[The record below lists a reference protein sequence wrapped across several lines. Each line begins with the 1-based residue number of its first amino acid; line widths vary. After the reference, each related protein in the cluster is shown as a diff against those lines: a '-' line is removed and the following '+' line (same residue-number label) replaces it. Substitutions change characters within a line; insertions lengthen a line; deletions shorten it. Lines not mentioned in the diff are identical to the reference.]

1 MTVNT
6 DGRLGLH
13 SWTASTDPFT
23 RAQMTADHVAI
34 GELAAIDRQGTLA
47 ARPAAG
53 VRGTYYSASDTGQL
67 FRDNGATWVEVPT
80 LPGGALRVGATA
92 RTSGDTA
99 DARLAV
105 STDNSGTAGVAV
117 QGATGQTAPAVRLV
131 TSAGLETLEVAID
144 GSLAAGRSLTAAG
157 YWTIRPDDGTERG
170 LHVDHVDAPTADLLR
185 LSTDGTRRVSVDPKG
200 RIYLAALSD
209 SATPSTPTGAGV
221 IFCDAVGRLKYR
233 GPGGTTTTLAER

>member
-13 SWTASTDPFT
+13 SWTATTDPFT
-23 RAQMTADHVAI
+23 RAQMTADHLAI

-53 VRGTYYSASDTGQL
+53 IRGTYYAATDTGQL
-67 FRDNGATWVEVPT
+67 FRDNGASWTEVPT
-80 LPGGALRVGATA
+80 YAAGALRIGATA
-92 RTSGDTA
+92 RTSAEVA

-105 STDNSGTAGVAV
+105 STDASTTAGVAI
-117 QGATGQTAPAVRLV
+117 QGATAQTAPAVRLV

-144 GSLAAGRSLTAAG
+144 GRLAAGRDLTPSG
-157 YWTIRPDDGTERG
+157 YWTIRPDDGAERG
-170 LHVDHVDAPTADLLR
+170 LHVDHVDDPAADLLR
-185 LSTDGTRRVSVDPKG
+185 LSTDGTRRLSVDPKG

-209 SATPSTPTGAGV
+209 SSTPGTPSGSGV
-221 IFCDAVGRLKYR
+221 LYCDNVGRLRYK
-233 GPGGTTTTLAER
+233 GPGGTVTILAER